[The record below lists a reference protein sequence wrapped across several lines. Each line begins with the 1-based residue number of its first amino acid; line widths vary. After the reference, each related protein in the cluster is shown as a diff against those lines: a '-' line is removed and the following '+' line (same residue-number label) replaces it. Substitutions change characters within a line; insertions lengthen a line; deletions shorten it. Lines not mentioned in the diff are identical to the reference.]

1 MTNQVRSR
9 LQTLSKTIVSLHLQV
24 YPFLL
29 EKCCYWPHCNYWQD
43 LFPLKNFKCRS
54 RYRIVA
60 IRITVHVQM
69 KILKGEFNKMR
80 AYVDTRGAPADGGL
94 VAMDSPG
101 NRKGPNEPT
110 SVVRGP

>member
-1 MTNQVRSR
+1 
-9 LQTLSKTIVSLHLQV
+9 
-24 YPFLL
+24 
-29 EKCCYWPHCNYWQD
+29 
-43 LFPLKNFKCRS
+43 
-54 RYRIVA
+54 
-60 IRITVHVQM
+60 M